1 MGTKY
6 NPRIVTSGLVYYLDA
21 ANTRCY
27 SGSGNTWYNLV
38 TGAIGGTMVG
48 VGISSTFNRS
58 FDFNGS
64 AYMTFDTLPPV
75 AQSTYSSTVEVFSY
89 RRSIGSFEVIFG
101 GNTGNNAQAFY
112 FGHRQSSS
120 NLMVAYWAND
130 LDANTPTTN
139 VAWCHYAATYE
150 VGVGKRTS
158 YFNGNV
164 LANQASGVTNSS
176 SNKFMLGAFS
186 SNGTPVYQFNGLISF
201 FKIYNRAL
209 TAQEILQNYNA
220 TKSRY
225 V

>member
-1 MGTKY
+1 
-6 NPRIVTSGLVYYLDA
+6 
-21 ANTRCY
+21 
-27 SGSGNTWYNLV
+27 
-38 TGAIGGTMVG
+38 
-48 VGISSTFNRS
+48 
-58 FDFNGS
+58 
-64 AYMTFDTLPPV
+64 
-75 AQSTYSSTVEVFSY
+75 
-89 RRSIGSFEVIFG
+89 
-101 GNTGNNAQAFY
+101 
-112 FGHRQSSS
+112 
-120 NLMVAYWAND
+120 MVAYWAND